1 MTRRIKSV
9 TIVGGGTASW
19 MAASYLVSMLGRPD
33 EGEGV
38 EVTLIESPNF
48 ATIGVGEPTVPL
60 MHLMQRYEHRTAVG
74 QRQKTE
80 PIVRKITK
88 RRVPG

>member
-1 MTRRIKSV
+1 MTRRIKSI
-9 TIVGGGTASW
+9 TIVGGGTAGW
-19 MAASYLVSMLGRPD
+19 MAATYLVSMLSRRA
-33 EGEGV
+33 ESEGV
-38 EVTLIESPNF
+38 QVTLIESPNV
-48 ATIGVGEPTVPL
+48 ATIGVGEATVPL

-80 PIVRKITK
+80 PIVRKITT